1 MALSSNT
8 WYAITIADFT
18 DPAWSG
24 WVYPVPAFVVD
35 CITSGVA
42 LPVFCEIDFGAGSYA
57 VVYAYGGTCFIPSDA
72 ITVVTTPMMDTSAF
86 SSGDTW
92 YSVRYP
98 AGGAWLWYSST
109 SRIVRRLASP
119 ATLGAFIA

>member
-1 MALSSNT
+1 MALASNT

-18 DPAWSG
+18 DPAWSA
-24 WVYPVPAFVVD
+24 WYYPLPPAVVD
-35 CITSGVA
+35 CIASGVA
-42 LPVFCEIDFGAGSYA
+42 LPIFCEVDFGVGSYVIA
-57 VVYAYGGTCFIPSDA
+57 HFLGGTCFIPSDA
-72 ITVVTTPMMDTSAF
+72 VAVVTTPVMDTSAF

-98 AGGAWLWYSST
+98 AGGAWLWHSSAT
-109 SRIVRRLASP
+109 FLVRRLGSP